1 MNSVRSSPLR
11 LRVAALSVGSLGMVM
26 PALTCAGP
34 VQITVAS
41 VAFSNSAALTDSEGG
56 AANSSANTSLGTTAM
71 PKFDSNMGVLTGA
84 TIHLNSTRSQSVS
97 VTSTDG
103 PNNGTNPSVTT
114 TGTGSSTA
122 RLQAPGVDNTF
133 SSITASGS
141 CTGTRLGPCS
151 SGATTA
157 APSPTNLDAAVPDA
171 NLNDYV
177 GAGSF
182 AVTRTTPSM
191 SSEQLLNKF
200 TGVESTQY
208 TLDWFGDLSATYG
221 YLLHAAPSFTE
232 LDTSLMLT
240 LDLGNVF
247 LNDVASRNF
256 DLFNLVGN
264 RVGLDLDSILG
275 TGDTS
280 KFLSNLSPFAD
291 LGAGESNSY
300 WVSLVT
306 TDVGRFSASYALT
319 FSDADVGAASS
330 RWDNLQM
337 TLNVKGSITGS
348 KIDAF
353 APTAPIPEPAT
364 LALLGLGLAGI
375 SVSRRRKR

>member
-11 LRVAALSVGSLGMVM
+11 LRVAALSVGSVALVIPG
-26 PALTCAGP
+26 LTCAGP
-34 VQITVAS
+34 IQSTVES
-41 VAFSNSAALTDSEGG
+41 VIFSNSATLTDSEGG
-56 AANSSANTSLGTTAM
+56 GANSSANTSLGTSAM
-71 PKFDSNMGVLTGA
+71 PKFDSNTGVLTGA
-84 TIHLNSTRSQSVS
+84 TINLNSTRSQWVS

-103 PNNGTNPSVTT
+103 PNNGTDPSVTT

-141 CTGTRLGPCS
+141 CTGTRLGACN
-151 SGATTA
+151 SGATTT
-157 APSPTNLDAAVPDA
+157 APSPTSLNAAVPDA
-171 NLNDYV
+171 NLIDYV
-177 GAGSF
+177 GSGSF

-191 SSEQLLNKF
+191 SAEQLLNKF

-208 TLDWFGDLSATYG
+208 TLDWSGDLSATYD
-221 YLLHAAPSFTE
+221 YLLHAAPSFTGSG
-232 LDTSLMLT
+232 TSLMLT

-247 LNDVASRNF
+247 LNDVASSNF
-256 DLFNLVGN
+256 NLFNLVGN

-275 TGDTS
+275 SGDTS
-280 KFLSNLSPFAD
+280 KFMSNLAPFAD

-306 TDVGRFSASYALT
+306 TDMGTFSANYALT

-337 TLNVKGSITGS
+337 TLNVTGSITGS
-348 KIDAF
+348 IIDAF
-353 APTAPIPEPAT
+353 APTASIPEPTT

-375 SVSRRRKR
+375 SVSRRRRQ